1 MGIVQGLLM
10 LLLALTQ
17 FGTLSEKDLESALS
31 NPETP
36 SKQLRLRG
44 RTSDFHFQCFSL
56 KHYFK
61 RWITPSRM
69 QRLQNH
75 SVALKRT
82 KKHIIMIQ
90 ELLRENGY
98 SMAPKNSRM
107 LLVSEGNDCVYTNQ

>member
-82 KKHIIMIQ
+82 TTTTKKNNDTGIVEGKRIQ
-90 ELLRENGY
+90 YG
-98 SMAPKNSRM
+98 S
-107 LLVSEGNDCVYTNQ
+107 